1 MQKISVDLIRLAIS
15 CTVISAVVEVAVAQG
30 LRHSDQLASAKI
42 RIAPPIQVKAIS
54 VGAPALCWT
63 IDEPIDGSATQDA
76 QAKRA
81 AVAQT
86 CSDVAPSLRRL
97 GEPQGRLAMAP

>member
-1 MQKISVDLIRLAIS
+1 MQKISVDLIRVAIS

-30 LRHSDQLASAKI
+30 LRHSNQLASAQI
-42 RIAPPIQVKAIS
+42 RVAPSIQVKAIS
-54 VGAPALCWT
+54 VGAPVLCWT
-63 IDEPIDGSATQDA
+63 VDEPIDGSATQDA

-97 GEPQGRLAMAP
+97 SEPQGRLAMAP

>member
-15 CTVISAVVEVAVAQG
+15 CTAISAVVEVAVAQG
-30 LRHSDQLASAKI
+30 LRHRGQVASAKI
-42 RIAPPIQVKAIS
+42 RIAPPIQAKAIS

-63 IDEPIDGSATQDA
+63 IDEPIDGSATQGA

-81 AVAQT
+81 AVAQA
-86 CSDVAPSLRRL
+86 CSDVAPSLHRL
-97 GEPQGRLAMAP
+97 SEPQGRLAMAS

>member
-30 LRHSDQLASAKI
+30 LLHSDKLGSAKV
-42 RIAPPIQVKAIS
+42 RVAPPIQVKTIS

-63 IDEPIDGSATQDA
+63 IDEPIDGSAPQDA

-81 AVAQT
+81 PVAQT

-97 GEPQGRLAMAP
+97 SEPQGRLAMAP